1 MKAKIFIASLVLSVF
16 PAFAETFEQA
26 IERLPPEKESGFWGS
41 FDDVLSRTNNFLGN
55 INDALENFNKG
66 KYGDMVSS
74 FKGSVDAF
82 VKHREEHAKAL
93 AAEVVAAEAR
103 LAKSGTRA
111 DRLALADACRRAGD
125 FDKCLAALQ
134 PVIPTGKL
142 DDVTDTKAA
151 YEVFDE
157 LYNCYYDS
165 YRNDALLSAAEA
177 LADLARRQ
185 GSTRAMRLGAALKFE
200 RYYARIGDLRSA
212 QAQAMALSNEILG
225 LNEKESEECAT
236 VICDIILDICSYS
249 NLLGQYEVTLQVF
262 DDNRVWPDN
271 DLNISRLLLL
281 AEARAHKGKMP
292 EAFNAL
298 YKAGDIIHKLYP
310 DGSDI
315 EMDYLIMAGDLVR
328 INSARD
334 KGAQSFNKFTDKGL
348 LYYINGARI
357 LARNIWGDN
366 NQYIRR
372 VNRRVAL
379 AAVLDYKNKDEQSKR
394 YTAPSTVKT
403 LAVIAGKDK
412 YTFQEQQYIDI
423 HDAAQ
428 KSLKLARKVYGEE
441 MDFMRRR
448 LHDDF
453 ATMSEGMRA
462 EYIAHMSELFNDIY
476 NFAETDRGKDAAAM
490 VYDACL
496 ASKSMLMAY
505 SRSVSK
511 LVRKL
516 GDPALTATHSRLT
529 DMRRRLVALEQGG
542 DYAAA
547 TPLRTEVDA
556 LERTLLKDLAQK
568 ADIGSFMAVSHDD
581 VKQKLDKKST
591 AVEFYSFTDNLYGKP
606 GVRERMVAIR
616 GGKNPEIFTLNYP
629 AGAVNINEQWRLT
642 GLYKQ
647 VWEKLVKGYKKGHT
661 IYFAPT
667 GRWNGIPLEYL
678 PTGSGE
684 GINDVFNMVR
694 VSTTRELP
702 QTALADVSSPV
713 LFGGL
718 DYNLS
723 ADEAAD
729 IRSDLRASGFRGAL
743 PSGLWAKLPGT
754 AQEVGMIDDALTA
767 AAVDHTL
774 ISGEEGIEESF
785 KSLSGGRHGIIHVA
799 THGYFMPS
807 QGDAPAMS
815 QAAVLDEPLATPGLV
830 LPGPNRFLV
839 EGHDGRDLD
848 DGHLTA
854 REIALL
860 DLSETDLV
868 VMSACET
875 GAGKYT
881 PEGVLGLQRGFKL
894 AGVNTLVMSL
904 WKVNDAAAAT
914 MMSEFY
920 KNMLSGM
927 DKRSAFF
934 KARATLRGG
943 SYPGPDGTTLK
954 GTDPA
959 IGDAFVI
966 LD

>member
-74 FKGSVDAF
+74 FKGSVDVF

-111 DRLALADACRRAGD
+111 DRLALADAGRRAGD

-134 PVIPTGKL
+134 PIIPTGKL
-142 DDVTDTKAA
+142 DDVVDIKGA
-151 YEVFDE
+151 YEVFE
-157 LYNCYYDS
+157 ALYACYYDS
-165 YRNDALLSAAEA
+165 YRNDGLQSAAEA
-177 LADLARRQ
+177 VEVLAARPGATAAMKL
-185 GSTRAMRLGAALKFE
+185 GSGLMQE
-200 RYYARIGDLRSA
+200 RYYARIGDLRTA
-212 QAQAMALSNEILG
+212 RNLTVDLVGDYLALGDKEKNDCAALASEIIFD
-225 LNEKESEECAT
+225 N
-236 VICDIILDICSYS
+236 CSYG
-249 NLLGQYEVTLQVF
+249 NLFGDYDLTLKALG
-262 DDNRVWPDN
+262 DNPAWEDPDMN
-271 DLNISRLLLL
+271 VRHLLLL

-298 YKAGDIIHKLYP
+298 YKAGDIIHKAYP
-310 DGSDI
+310 DGSEI

-328 INSARD
+328 LNSARD

-348 LYYINGARI
+348 LYYINGARL

-403 LAVIAGKDK
+403 LAVIAGKEK
-412 YTFQEQQYIDI
+412 YTLQEQQYIDI

-428 KSLKLARKVYGEE
+428 RSLKLARKVYGEE

-462 EYIAHMSELFNDIY
+462 EYIAHMSELVNDIY
-476 NFAETDRGKDAAAM
+476 NFAETDRGKDAATM

-556 LERTLLKDLAQK
+556 LERALLKDLAQK

-581 VKQKLDKKST
+581 VKQKLDKNST
-591 AVEFYSFTDNLYGKP
+591 AVEFYSFTDNLYGQP
-606 GVRERMVAIR
+606 GVRERMVATVAAR
-616 GGKNPEIFTLNYP
+616 TPKYS
-629 AGAVNINEQWRLT
+629 RS
-642 GLYKQ
+642 
-647 VWEKLVKGYKKGHT
+647 T
-661 IYFAPT
+661 I
-667 GRWNGIPLEYL
+667 
-678 PTGSGE
+678 
-684 GINDVFNMVR
+684 
-694 VSTTRELP
+694 
-702 QTALADVSSPV
+702 
-713 LFGGL
+713 
-718 DYNLS
+718 
-723 ADEAAD
+723 
-729 IRSDLRASGFRGAL
+729 
-743 PSGLWAKLPGT
+743 
-754 AQEVGMIDDALTA
+754 
-767 AAVDHTL
+767 
-774 ISGEEGIEESF
+774 
-785 KSLSGGRHGIIHVA
+785 
-799 THGYFMPS
+799 
-807 QGDAPAMS
+807 
-815 QAAVLDEPLATPGLV
+815 
-830 LPGPNRFLV
+830 LPGP
-839 EGHDGRDLD
+839 
-848 DGHLTA
+848 
-854 REIALL
+854 
-860 DLSETDLV
+860 
-868 VMSACET
+868 
-875 GAGKYT
+875 
-881 PEGVLGLQRGFKL
+881 
-894 AGVNTLVMSL
+894 
-904 WKVNDAAAAT
+904 
-914 MMSEFY
+914 
-920 KNMLSGM
+920 
-927 DKRSAFF
+927 
-934 KARATLRGG
+934 
-943 SYPGPDGTTLK
+943 
-954 GTDPA
+954 
-959 IGDAFVI
+959 
-966 LD
+966 

>member
-16 PAFAETFEQA
+16 PAFAETFEEA

-103 LAKSGTRA
+103 LTKSGSRA

-125 FDKCLAALQ
+125 FDKCLVTLQ
-134 PVIPTGKL
+134 PVIPSGKL
-142 DDVTDTKAA
+142 DDVADIKGA
-151 YEVFDE
+151 YEVFE
-157 LYNCYYDS
+157 ALYACYYDS
-165 YRNDALLSAAEA
+165 YRNDGLQSAVEA
-177 LADLARRQ
+177 VEVLAAKP
-185 GSTRAMRLGAALKFE
+185 GATAAMKLGAALMQQ
-200 RYYARIGDLRSA
+200 RYYARIGDLRTA
-212 QAQAMALSNEILG
+212 QNQAMALAKEYLALSDKDRETCTAFAPEIIFDNCSYAHLFGEYDTTLEIL
-225 LNEKESEECAT
+225 
-236 VICDIILDICSYS
+236 
-249 NLLGQYEVTLQVF
+249 
-262 DDNRVWPDN
+262 DDNPVWPDPVRN
-271 DLNISRLLLL
+271 ARQLLLL

-298 YKAGDIIHKLYP
+298 YKAGDIIHKAYP

-328 INSARD
+328 LNSARD

-348 LYYINGARI
+348 LYYINGARM

-366 NQYIRR
+366 NPYIRR

-453 ATMSEGMRA
+453 ATMSEGQRA
-462 EYIAHMSELFNDIY
+462 EYIAHMSELVNDIY
-476 NFAETDRGKDAAAM
+476 NFAETDTDKDAAAM

-496 ASKSMLMAY
+496 FSKSMLMSY

-568 ADIGSFMAVSHDD
+568 ADIGSFMAISYND

-629 AGAVNINEQWRLT
+629 AGAVNINEQWRLA

-647 VWEKLVKGYKKGHT
+647 IWEKLVKGYKKGHT

-667 GRWNGIPLEYL
+667 GRWNGIPLESL
-678 PTGSGE
+678 PAGSGV
-684 GINDVFNMVR
+684 GVNDMFNMVR

-702 QTALADVSSPV
+702 QAALADVSSPV

-743 PSGLWAKLPGT
+743 PSGLWARLPGT
-754 AQEVGMIDDALTA
+754 AQEVGMIDNALTEA
-767 AAVDHTL
+767 SVDHTV

-785 KSLSGGRHGIIHVA
+785 KSLSGARHGIIHVA
-799 THGYFMPS
+799 THGYFMPT
-807 QGDAPAMS
+807 QGDASAMS
-815 QAAVLDEPLATPGLV
+815 QAAVIDEALDNSGLV
-830 LPGPNRFLV
+830 FAGANRFLV
-839 EGHDGRDLD
+839 EGSDGRDLD

-914 MMSEFY
+914 MMGEFY

-934 KARATLRGG
+934 KARETLRGG
-943 SYPGPDGTTLK
+943 SYPGPDGTTIK

>member
-74 FKGSVDAF
+74 FKGSVDVF

-134 PVIPTGKL
+134 PIIPTGKL
-142 DDVTDTKAA
+142 DDVVDIKGA
-151 YEVFDE
+151 YEVFE
-157 LYNCYYDS
+157 ALYACYYDS
-165 YRNDALLSAAEA
+165 YRNDGLQSAAEA
-177 LADLARRQ
+177 VEVLAARPGATAAMKL
-185 GSTRAMRLGAALKFE
+185 GSGLMQE
-200 RYYARIGDLRSA
+200 RYYARIGDLRTA
-212 QAQAMALSNEILG
+212 RNLTVDLVGDYLALGDKEKNDCAALASEIIFD
-225 LNEKESEECAT
+225 N
-236 VICDIILDICSYS
+236 CSYG
-249 NLLGQYEVTLQVF
+249 NLFGDYDLTLKALG
-262 DDNRVWPDN
+262 DNPAWEDPDMN
-271 DLNISRLLLL
+271 VRHLLLL

-298 YKAGDIIHKLYP
+298 YKAGDIIHKAYP
-310 DGSDI
+310 DGSEI

-328 INSARD
+328 LNSARD

-348 LYYINGARI
+348 LYYINGARL

-403 LAVIAGKDK
+403 LAVIAGKEK
-412 YTFQEQQYIDI
+412 YTLQEQQYIDI

-428 KSLKLARKVYGEE
+428 RSLKLARKVYGEE

-462 EYIAHMSELFNDIY
+462 EYIAHMSELVNDIY
-476 NFAETDRGKDAAAM
+476 NFAETDRGKDAATM

-556 LERTLLKDLAQK
+556 LERALLKDLAQK

-581 VKQKLDKKST
+581 VKQKLDKNST
-591 AVEFYSFTDNLYGKP
+591 AVEFYSFTDNLYGQP

-629 AGAVNINEQWRLT
+629 AGAVNINEKWRLA

-647 VWEKLVKGYKKGHT
+647 IWEKLVKGYKKGHT

-702 QTALADVSSPV
+702 RASLADVSSPV

-743 PSGLWAKLPGT
+743 PSAFG
-754 AQEVGMIDDALTA
+754 
-767 AAVDHTL
+767 
-774 ISGEEGIEESF
+774 
-785 KSLSGGRHGIIHVA
+785 
-799 THGYFMPS
+799 PS
-807 QGDAPAMS
+807 CP
-815 QAAVLDEPLATPGLV
+815 V
-830 LPGPNRFLV
+830 R
-839 EGHDGRDLD
+839 R
-848 DGHLTA
+848 
-854 REIALL
+854 
-860 DLSETDLV
+860 
-868 VMSACET
+868 
-875 GAGKYT
+875 
-881 PEGVLGLQRGFKL
+881 
-894 AGVNTLVMSL
+894 
-904 WKVNDAAAAT
+904 
-914 MMSEFY
+914 
-920 KNMLSGM
+920 
-927 DKRSAFF
+927 KRSA
-934 KARATLRGG
+934 
-943 SYPGPDGTTLK
+943 
-954 GTDPA
+954 
-959 IGDAFVI
+959 
-966 LD
+966 